1 MAILATV
8 GNKEDFLMQVNGD
21 YNVPFDEV
29 LVTVAAAVPAGSLL
43 ASAAAVSVGADT
55 VVFGILAEDKPAGSV
70 WVRVMTR
77 GNPTTVNAQA
87 LAAIPSATQISGLA
101 AKGIVVVNL

>member
-1 MAILATV
+1 MAVIATI
-8 GNKEDFLMQVNGD
+8 GNKEDFLVQLNGD

-29 LVTVAAAVPAGSLL
+29 LVTVAGALPSGTLL
-43 ASAAAVSVGADT
+43 ASAAAASAGADT
-55 VVFGILAEDKPAGSV
+55 VVFGILAEPKAAGSQ

-87 LAAIPSATQISGLA
+87 LSTLTSTLIAGLA
-101 AKGIVVVNL
+101 AKNIIVVNN